1 MKLSS
6 FIVSLCLTAGIAA
19 ACDAGPALAADAPA
33 AKPALTG
40 KRDSDAPINIA
51 ADKFIADE
59 NAKTG
64 TWSGNVVIVQG
75 DMRMRANTVRMNVV
89 GKDNKPD
96 KIFAQGNV
104 VVDSP
109 SSGTVTGD
117 NGVYD
122 VVQRSINLTGH
133 VVLTKQK
140 NSMRGAQMTVNL
152 VTGIATLGGGAPA
165 APGATTSSGRVQG
178 IFTPANKASSGN

>member
-1 MKLSS
+1 MKNLAI
-6 FIVSLCLTAGIAA
+6 FAIAFAIGAAVTAHA
-19 ACDAGPALAADAPA
+19 APA
-33 AKPALTG
+33 AKPAATKG
-40 KRDSDAPINIA
+40 SNDCPINVDSDKFT
-51 ADKFIADE
+51 ADL

-64 TWSGNVVIVQG
+64 TYSGNVIVRQC
-75 DMRMRANTVRMNVV
+75 DTKLRADTVRISTLN
-89 GKDNKPD
+89 NQAD
-96 KIFAQGNV
+96 KVTASGNV

-109 SSGTVTGD
+109 TSGTVTGD

-165 APGATTSSGRVQG
+165 APGAATSPGRVQG
-178 IFTPANKASSGN
+178 IFTPANKASTGN